1 MKTLATL
8 AIALTTNVFSTQ
20 PAAAT
25 KIIPSIQIEPP
36 QLLAVKQ
43 NLTYSE
49 LFDLGERFVDTVVY
63 TMMDSDPNLIEVFFD
78 INSVK
83 VSSDGKFATV
93 AWRYDRS
100 FGGITLLEQQGN
112 YISILTER
120 EGAMSQYMLEIM
132 GVPPEAAA
140 EIEIY

>member
-8 AIALTTNVFSTQ
+8 AIALTTIGFSTQ

-25 KIIPSIQIEPP
+25 KIIPSIQIESS

-78 INSVK
+78 INAVK